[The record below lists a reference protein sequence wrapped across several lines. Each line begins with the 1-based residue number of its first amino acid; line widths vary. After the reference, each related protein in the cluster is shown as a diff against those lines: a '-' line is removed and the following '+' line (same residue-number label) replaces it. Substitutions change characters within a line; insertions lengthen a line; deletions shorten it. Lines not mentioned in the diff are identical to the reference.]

1 MGGSIAR
8 EVGHPSSVAPPRHRP
23 PSILSPRSPELPGRG
38 RRRGWEGEQGSAV
51 GLVVAFGGFSV
62 SPVSLSPFSSQVCA
76 SPSLRLCAWIDQSL
90 SLSVSLRLSP
100 CLSVCVSPSV
110 SLSFCPSVFWPL
122 RCLAA
127 CSSLCVSVSPY
138 PCLSISLCLFVSL
151 FLSLPVSAPLSIFL
165 CVSGAVPRRFSL
177 LLFR

>member
-100 CLSVCVSPSV
+100 CLSVSLPAFLSR
-110 SLSFCPSVFWPL
+110 SALLSFGRSVVWLP
-122 RCLAA
+122 
-127 CSSLCVSVSPY
+127 VH
-138 PCLSISLCLFVSL
+138 LFVSL
-151 FLSLPVSAPLSIFL
+151 FLPTPVSLSL
-165 CVSGAVPRRFSL
+165 CVSLSL
-177 LLFR
+177 SS